1 MRSRSRALA
10 LALGVAAVAAGCGGG
25 SSGVSA
31 AAYVRSVCNAIYPF
45 ERNVVVRESELALS
59 LSAIKTPSE
68 GKSVLQ
74 AYITGVAKDTDT
86 ALAKLE
92 SSGSPDVSGGKQ
104 ISSAIVQAFTR
115 VGTAMHAALQKADAL
130 PTTSQAAFTQGVRS
144 LVASLN
150 SIRGISQQL
159 QSSPLKSP
167 ELVKAAG
174 KEPACKNLSGLR
186 G

>member
-1 MRSRSRALA
+1 MRSRAPALA
-10 LALGVAAVAAGCGGG
+10 LSVAALTGIAGCGSG

-31 AAYVRSVCNAIYPF
+31 ATYVRSVCNAIYPF

-59 LSAIKTPSE
+59 LSAIKTTAE
-68 GKSVLQ
+68 GKSVLR

-86 ALAKLE
+86 AVAKLE
-92 SSGSPDVSGGKQ
+92 SAGSPSVKDGKQ
-104 ISSAIVQAFTR
+104 ISAAIVQAFTR
-115 VGTAMHAALQKADAL
+115 VGTAMHAALQKANAL
-130 PTTSQAAFTQGVRS
+130 PTTSQAAFSQGVRS
-144 LVASLN
+144 LVASLA

-186 G
+186 